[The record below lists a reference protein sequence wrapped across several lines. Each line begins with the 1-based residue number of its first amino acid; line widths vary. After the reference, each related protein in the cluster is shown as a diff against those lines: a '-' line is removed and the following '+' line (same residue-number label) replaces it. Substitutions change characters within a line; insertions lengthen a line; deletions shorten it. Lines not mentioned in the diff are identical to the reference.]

1 MVIGFY
7 RTCVIDAVLEHSP
20 AQYVRRPAV
29 PPESPTLGLSHLQFE
44 AMLATA
50 RTSDNPFDFVLVVV
64 GGVHEAAGQRDAVSR
79 AVARDK
85 RVATSVVNPAIMADV
100 EEVEVV
106 VAHHERA
113 TLRVGDVFLKIDAD
127 QTRTDV
133 EVEAMAMAPIPT
145 PEVLWRKPPVL
156 ALAALPGTALGRL
169 GEPSIA
175 SSAAWAAAGAAARML
190 HDAPLPPWPGWS
202 LDEIASHLDGECE
215 WLVANGVLPTDV
227 VTRNRRVAEAA
238 LRPWTPVF
246 THGDLQV
253 THVFVDGDEI
263 TGVVDWSEAGQ
274 GDALYD
280 LASLTLGH
288 EEHLGDVVAGY
299 GTHVDPDVIRAWWSL
314 RSLRAVRWLVE
325 HGFDPWPEVAVLRSR
340 L

>member
-1 MVIGFY
+1 VL
-7 RTCVIDAVLEHSP
+7 DPSAVG
-20 AQYVRRPAV
+20 V
-29 PPESPTLGLSHLQFE
+29 
-44 AMLATA
+44 
-50 RTSDNPFDFVLVVV
+50 
-64 GGVHEAAGQRDAVSR
+64 VHEAAGQRDAVSR

-85 RVATSVVNPAIMADV
+85 PGDVAGHPAIMADV

-106 VAHHERA
+106 VTHHERA

-175 SSAAWAAAGAAARML
+175 SAAAWAAAGAAARML

-227 VTRNRRVAEAA
+227 VTRNRRVAEAS

-253 THVFVDGDEI
+253 THVFVDVDEI

-299 GTHVDPDVIRAWWSL
+299 GTDVDLDVIRAWWSL